1 MLHMCLDPGTNIP
14 SLLLSLSVSLQLK
27 EYELSEV
34 FNIAED
40 DRKYETVQTQ
50 THLDAE
56 HNHVEMN
63 NELSASIERE
73 RQTEQQSQQQLQQ
86 QQQQQQQLQQYDER
100 QRIRSQLLAKMNP
113 K

>member
-1 MLHMCLDPGTNIP
+1 MPVSVLNICLAESENLPFSI
-14 SLLLSLSVSLQLK
+14 LQLR

-73 RQTEQQSQQQLQQ
+73 RQREREREQQTPFN
-86 QQQQQQQLQQYDER
+86 DER